1 MHGFILQV
9 RSNRLKESKSFK
21 KFWDSIFEIEEL
33 CEEIVR
39 KEGNKRILGKI
50 SNYKRTLDNL
60 KNEKEIDCFI
70 NIHSYKF
77 SSFYL
82 LYLSAEDRATCSLI
96 RVYRRDR
103 RLRKPENSFSQSA
116 ISGTKRPCFIEQR
129 RARCGCR

>member
-1 MHGFILQV
+1 MYGFILQV

-77 SSFYL
+77 SPTFLPFISFGRGSSHVFAYT
-82 LYLSAEDRATCSLI
+82 SI
-96 RVYRRDR
+96 
-103 RLRKPENSFSQSA
+103 
-116 ISGTKRPCFIEQR
+116 
-129 RARCGCR
+129 